1 MESRTARF
9 TLLVDPKKKEVFE
22 KLCDKDDVTP
32 SQLIRKFMRDYIESH
47 MGPNWQEQV
56 FGNET
61 AKSDIGNTPAISK
74 KKGKRNKT

>member
-1 MESRTARF
+1 MERRTARF

-56 FGNET
+56 FGSEQPET
-61 AKSDIGNTPAISK
+61 TTDSTDVTPKVAARK
-74 KKGKRNKT
+74 NKA